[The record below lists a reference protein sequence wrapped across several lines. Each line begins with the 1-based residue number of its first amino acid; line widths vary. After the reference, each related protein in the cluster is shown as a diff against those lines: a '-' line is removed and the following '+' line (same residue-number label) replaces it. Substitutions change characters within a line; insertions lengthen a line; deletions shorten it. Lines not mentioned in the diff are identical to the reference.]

1 MYPAALDKVI
11 GVCAL
16 DENDQ
21 KIPVSNYSENFDI
34 AAPGA
39 SIYSPYIQN
48 QYGSNSGT
56 SVAAA
61 IVSGSAILLRSHFP
75 TENAAQI
82 KARLLNS
89 TDDIYSVNQ
98 DYQNLLG
105 TGRLNLASSLTYEL
119 NTDAV
124 ESTKNFDLSVFPNPS
139 SGQFNLTFQSHLGVE
154 YQLSVFDVLGKLYY
168 RDNFFATEEN
178 VHKVL
183 SIKDLNRGYYN
194 IQIVGPQCKMN
205 TGIMID

>member
-1 MYPAALDKVI
+1 M
-11 GVCAL
+11 
-16 DENDQ
+16 
-21 KIPVSNYSENFDI
+21 
-34 AAPGA
+34 
-39 SIYSPYIQN
+39 
-48 QYGSNSGT
+48 
-56 SVAAA
+56 
-61 IVSGSAILLRSHFP
+61 SGSAILLRSHFP
-75 TENAAQI
+75 TENVAQI
-82 KARLLNS
+82 TARLLNS
-89 TDDIYSVNQ
+89 TDNIYSVNQ

-105 TGRLNLASSLTYEL
+105 TGRLNLASALAYDLQT
-119 NTDAV
+119 NDT
-124 ESTKNFDLSVFPNPS
+124 ESAKNPDISVFPNPS